1 MSSPDF
7 EYLLSAASLGLV
19 DAQFNL
25 GLMYYKGQGVP
36 QDYEEA
42 LRWFKEA
49 AEQGDAQAQYC
60 LGLMYHKGQGVSQDY
75 EEALRWYKEAA
86 EQGDA
91 QALNT
96 TLAIF
101 ITTARVYLRTMK
113 KLLSGT
119 KKQQSR
125 GMLRLNTT
133 LALYPSVSM

>member
-42 LRWFKEA
+42 LRWF
-49 AEQGDAQAQYC
+49 
-60 LGLMYHKGQGVSQDY
+60 
-75 EEALRWYKEAA
+75 KEAA